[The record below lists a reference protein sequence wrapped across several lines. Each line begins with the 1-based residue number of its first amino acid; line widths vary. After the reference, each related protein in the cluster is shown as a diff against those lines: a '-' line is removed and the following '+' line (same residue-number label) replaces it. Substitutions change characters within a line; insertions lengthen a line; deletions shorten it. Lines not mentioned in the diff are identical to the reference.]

1 MRILTE
7 HPASVDQSYSE
18 HLAFA
23 SSVGGNMILA
33 GIACMIHGLLPFL
46 FETTGSR
53 MIARLHKVMLNKR
66 SASYNRLWETE
77 KAASHK
83 AKPDHSAIS
92 VQLDQAA

>member
-7 HPASVDQSYSE
+7 HPASVGQSYSE

-23 SSVGGNMILA
+23 ASVGGNMILA

-53 MIARLHKVMLNKR
+53 TIARLHNIMLKKR
-66 SASYNRLWETE
+66 SASYNFQSEAE
-77 KAASHK
+77 KMAGQK
-83 AKPDHSAIS
+83 GQPDHSAIL